1 MKNIFLIGFMGSG
14 KSTISS
20 YLNKNFN
27 MEVVEMDEILAKRE
41 NMTISEIF
49 KTKGEEYFR
58 EKETSL
64 LKEISLKE
72 NVVVSCGGGV
82 ATRDVNIL
90 EMRKSGV
97 VVLLSAKPET
107 ILKRVESSNDRP
119 LLEGNKNVEFI
130 SDLLEKRREMYLKA
144 ADIIVKTDNKSA
156 EEISNEILKKVKE

>member
-1 MKNIFLIGFMGSG
+1 MGAG

-27 MEVVEMDEILAKRE
+27 MEVVEMDEVISTRE
-41 NMTISEIF
+41 NMTISDIF

-58 EKETSL
+58 QKESDL
-64 LKEISLKE
+64 LKEISNKN

-82 ATRDVNIL
+82 ATQRVNVD

-97 VVLLSAKPET
+97 IVLLSASPET

-119 LLEGNKNVEFI
+119 LLEGNKNVAFI
-130 SDLLEKRREMYLKA
+130 ADLLEKRRPMYLNA
-144 ADIIVKTDNKSA
+144 ADVIVETDNKSA
-156 EEISNEILKKVKE
+156 EEISEEILKKVCD